1 MRNIKLTIEYDG
13 SGYVGWQRQPSG
25 PTIQE
30 TIEASLRKITGENIK
45 LLGSGRTDS
54 GVHALGQVA
63 NFRTGTALST
73 SELQKGLN
81 SLLPK
86 DIVITNA
93 EEAEPGFHAQLSAK
107 SKTYVY
113 KILNRPYPS
122 AILRERAWFVPQPLR
137 ARLMDEAALSLVGE
151 HDFRAFAQSEATARS
166 TVRTVFSAGI
176 TRRKD
181 ILELSIEADGFMKRM
196 VRLIAGTLVE
206 VGKEKITPEQ
216 FYEIL
221 ESGEKTK
228 FVHAA
233 PARGLYLKE
242 VRY

>member
-30 TIEASLRKITGENIK
+30 TIETSLMTITGEDIK

-63 NFRTGTALST
+63 NFRTGSALSLT
-73 SELQKGLN
+73 ELQKGLN

-86 DIVITNA
+86 DIVITAA
-93 EEAEPGFHAQLSAK
+93 EDAEPGFHAQLSAK
-107 SKTYVY
+107 NKTYIY
-113 KILNRPYPS
+113 KILNRPFPS
-122 AILRERAWFVPQPLR
+122 AMLRERAWFVPDPLK
-137 ARLMDEAALSLVGE
+137 ARLMNEAARTLIGE
-151 HDFRAFAQSEATARS
+151 HDFRAFAQSGATVKS
-166 TVRTVFSAGI
+166 TVRTVLRAGV
-176 TRRKD
+176 TKRKD
-181 ILELSIEADGFMKRM
+181 ILEFSIEADGFMKRM
-196 VRLIAGTLVE
+196 VRLIVGTLVQ
-206 VGKEKITPEQ
+206 VGKERISPGE
-216 FYEIL
+216 FRGIL

-242 VRY
+242 VKY

>member
-1 MRNIKLTIEYDG
+1 VRNIKLTIEYDG

-30 TIEASLRKITGENIK
+30 TLEASLMTITGEDIK

-73 SELQKGLN
+73 TELQKGLN

-86 DIVITNA
+86 DIVITAA
-93 EEAEPGFHAQLSAK
+93 EDAEPGFHAQLSAK
-107 SKTYVY
+107 SKTYTY
-113 KILNRPYPS
+113 KILNRSFPS
-122 AILRERAWFVPQPLR
+122 ALLRERAWFVPYPLK
-137 ARLMDEAALSLVGE
+137 ARLMDEAARMLIGE
-151 HDFRAFAQSEATARS
+151 HDFRVFALSDATVKS
-166 TVRTVFSAGI
+166 TVRTVLSAGVAK
-176 TRRKD
+176 RKD
-181 ILELSIEADGFMKRM
+181 ILEFSIEADGFMKRM
-196 VRLIAGTLVE
+196 VRLIIGTLIQ
-206 VGKEKITPEQ
+206 VGKERISPGE
-216 FYEIL
+216 FRGIL

-242 VRY
+242 VKY

>member
-30 TIEASLRKITGENIK
+30 TIETSLMTITGEDIK

-63 NFRTGTALST
+63 NFRTGTALSPT
-73 SELQKGLN
+73 ELQKGLN

-86 DIVITNA
+86 DIVITDA

-107 SKTYVY
+107 SKTYKY
-113 KILNRPYPS
+113 KILNRPFPS
-122 AILRERAWFVPQPLR
+122 ALLRERAWFVPYPLK
-137 ARLMDEAALSLVGE
+137 ARLMDEAARSLVGE
-151 HDFRAFAQSEATARS
+151 HDFRAFAQSGATVKS
-166 TVRTVFSAGI
+166 TVRTVLGAGV
-176 TRRKD
+176 TKRKD
-181 ILELSIEADGFMKRM
+181 ILEFSIEADGFMKRM
-196 VRLIAGTLVE
+196 VRLIVGTLVQ
-206 VGKEKITPEQ
+206 VGKERISPGE
-216 FYEIL
+216 FYGIL

-228 FVHAA
+228 FVHTA

-242 VRY
+242 VKY

>member
-13 SGYVGWQRQPSG
+13 SDYAGWQRQPSG

-30 TIEASLRKITGENIK
+30 TIETSLRTITGENIK

-63 NFRTGTALST
+63 SFRTETALSP

-86 DIVITNA
+86 DIVITDA

-107 SKTYVY
+107 SKTYTY
-113 KILNRPYPS
+113 KILNRPFPS
-122 AILRERAWFVPQPLR
+122 AILRDRAWFIPYPLK
-137 ARLMDEAALSLVGE
+137 ARLMSEAAGALIGE
-151 HDFRAFAQSEATARS
+151 HDFRAFAQSEATVKS
-166 TVRTVFSAGI
+166 TVRTVLGAGI
-176 TRRKD
+176 TKRKD
-181 ILELSIEADGFMKRM
+181 MLEFSIEADGFMKRM
-196 VRLIAGTLVE
+196 VRLIVGTLVQ
-206 VGKEKITPEQ
+206 VGKEKITPAQ
-216 FYEIL
+216 FREIL

-242 VRY
+242 VKY

>member
-1 MRNIKLTIEYDG
+1 MRNIRITIEYDG

-30 TIEASLRKITGENIK
+30 SIETSLMTITGEKVK

-63 NFRTGTALST
+63 SFRTGTTLSP
-73 SELQKGLN
+73 SDLQKGLN

-86 DIVITNA
+86 DIVITDA
-93 EEAEPGFHAQLSAK
+93 EEADPDFHAQLSAK
-107 SKTYVY
+107 SKTYIY

-122 AILRERAWFVPQPLR
+122 ALLRDRAWFVPYPLK
-137 ARLMDEAALSLVGE
+137 ARLMGEAAHSLIGE
-151 HDFRAFAQSEATARS
+151 HDFRAFAQAEATAKS
-166 TVRTVFSAGI
+166 TVRTVLAAKV
-176 TRRKD
+176 TKRRD
-181 ILELSIEADGFMKRM
+181 LIEFSIEADGFMKRM
-196 VRLIAGTLVE
+196 VRLIVGTLAE
-206 VGKEKITPEQ
+206 VGREKITPTQ
-216 FYEIL
+216 FREIL

-228 FVHAA
+228 HVHAA
-233 PARGLYLKE
+233 PAKGLYLKE

>member
-1 MRNIKLTIEYDG
+1 MRNIRITIEYDG

-30 TIEASLRKITGENIK
+30 SIETSLMTITGEKVK

-63 NFRTGTALST
+63 SFRTGTTLSP
-73 SELQKGLN
+73 SDLQKGLN

-86 DIVITNA
+86 DIVITDA
-93 EEAEPGFHAQLSAK
+93 EEADPDFHAQLSAK
-107 SKTYVY
+107 SKTYIY

-122 AILRERAWFVPQPLR
+122 ALLRDRAWFVPYPLK
-137 ARLMDEAALSLVGE
+137 ARLMDEAAHSLIGE
-151 HDFRAFAQSEATARS
+151 HDFRAFAQAEATVKS
-166 TVRTVFSAGI
+166 TVRTVLAAKV
-176 TRRKD
+176 TKRRD
-181 ILELSIEADGFMKRM
+181 LIEFSIEADGFMKRM
-196 VRLIAGTLVE
+196 VRLIVGTLAE
-206 VGKEKITPEQ
+206 VGREKITPSQ
-216 FYEIL
+216 FREIL

-228 FVHAA
+228 HVHAA
-233 PARGLYLKE
+233 PAKGLYLKE

>member
-30 TIEASLRKITGENIK
+30 TVEASLGKITGEKIK

-63 NFRTGTALST
+63 SFRTGTTLSP

-86 DIVITNA
+86 DIVITDA

-107 SKTYVY
+107 SKTYIY
-113 KILNRPYPS
+113 KILSRPYPS
-122 AILRERAWFVPQPLR
+122 ALLRERAWFIPYPLK
-137 ARLMDEAALSLVGE
+137 ARLMDEAAGMLIGE
-151 HDFRAFAQSEATARS
+151 HDFRAFAQSEAAVKS
-166 TVRTVFSAGI
+166 TVRTVLDAGI

-181 ILELSIEADGFMKRM
+181 VLEFSIEADGFMKRM
-196 VRLIAGTLVE
+196 VRLIVGTLVE
-206 VGKEKITPEQ
+206 VGKEKITPEE
-216 FYEIL
+216 FRRIL

-228 FVHAA
+228 HVHAA

-242 VRY
+242 VKY

>member
-1 MRNIKLTIEYDG
+1 MRNIRITIEYDG

-30 TIEASLRKITGENIK
+30 SIETSLMTITGEKVK

-63 NFRTGTALST
+63 SFRTGTTLSP
-73 SELQKGLN
+73 SDLQKGLN

-86 DIVITNA
+86 DIVITDA
-93 EEAEPGFHAQLSAK
+93 EEADPDFHAQLSAK
-107 SKTYVY
+107 SKTYIY

-122 AILRERAWFVPQPLR
+122 ALLRDRVWFVPYPLK
-137 ARLMDEAALSLVGE
+137 ARLMGEAAHSLIGE
-151 HDFRAFAQSEATARS
+151 HDFRAFAQAEATVKS
-166 TVRTVFSAGI
+166 TVRTVLAAKV
-176 TRRKD
+176 TKRRD
-181 ILELSIEADGFMKRM
+181 LIEFSIEADGFMKRM
-196 VRLIAGTLVE
+196 VRLIVGTLAE
-206 VGKEKITPEQ
+206 VGREKITPTQ
-216 FYEIL
+216 FREIL

-228 FVHAA
+228 HVHAA
-233 PARGLYLKE
+233 PAKGLYLKE